1 MFASLLAALTLAAAP
16 QKPSVL
22 LVTLDTFRGD
32 FVGTSPL
39 GRSGRTATPRLDELA
54 GRGVAFT
61 RARASAPLTLP
72 SHASILT
79 GLYPPEHGVRG
90 NGSFRLRDRY
100 RTLAEALHE
109 SGYETAAFVAS
120 FVLDARFGLAQGF
133 DVYDDDLG
141 TGTAELESP
150 EAERTGDRVL
160 ASFEKWLRSRDGRK
174 PFFAWVHF
182 YDPHYPYRAPE
193 PFASR
198 FGADSYA
205 GEIAYT
211 DSLVGDLLKAV
222 PASTLIAVVGD
233 HGEGLG
239 EHLETTHSLLVY
251 NSTIGVPMMLA
262 GPGIPAGRSISTIA
276 RTIDLPATILDFLGL
291 PPALGS
297 GRSLRGSI
305 EGRDEPSR
313 TAYAES
319 LYGFHHLGFSPLYAL
334 ETGRYRFIE
343 APRRELYDVE
353 GDPGESR
360 DVLQEERSV
369 ARELYRA
376 LTELRSSLENGGS
389 AELTLDAET
398 REKLASLGYLPS
410 RAPGKSA
417 SETLPDPKDQMTLV
431 HRIQE
436 AQDRR
441 QRNDCPGVLETLGT
455 LRETGPPVPLVYEL
469 LASCYLELGQ
479 WETAA
484 AVANEALARGFE
496 SAVFHQ
502 DLGVAAL
509 RRGKPQDAEREFR
522 LALALEDTSVATRHH
537 LGDALRAQRR
547 DDEAIRAY
555 RDALAL
561 NPRYVYSWNGLGM
574 SLSRAGTSASAI
586 EAFRKVVELDPS
598 EPGGLFNLAVQLD
611 RTGAR
616 DEALALYRRFLEI
629 SSDAKFSRERARAKE
644 ALREPAPRSD
654 RW

>member
-1 MFASLLAALTLAAAP
+1 MLATIDTLPANRVGCYGCPNVRTPALDRLARHGIQVRDAI
-16 QKPSVL
+16 
-22 LVTLDTFRGD
+22 
-32 FVGTSPL
+32 SP
-39 GRSGRTATPRLDELA
+39 
-54 GRGVAFT
+54 
-61 RARASAPLTLP
+61 APLTAP
-72 SHASILT
+72 SHTTILT
-79 GLYPPEHGVRG
+79 GLDPPRHGVRE
-90 NGSFRLRDRY
+90 NAMFRLADSVA
-100 RTLAEALHE
+100 TVAELLPE
-109 SGYETAAFVAS
+109 GVPTGAFVGAFPVAS
-120 FVLDARFGLAQGF
+120 RFGLAQGF

-160 ASFEKWLRSRDGRK
+160 ASFQEWLRSRDERK

-198 FGADSYA
+198 FGPDSYA

-211 DSLVGDLLKAV
+211 DSLVGDLLKSV
-222 PASTLIAVVGD
+222 PPSALVAVVGD

-239 EHLETTHSLLVY
+239 EHLEATHSLLVY
-251 NSTIGVPMMLA
+251 NSTIGVPMILA
-262 GPGIPAGRSISTIA
+262 GPGIPAGRSIATIA
-276 RTIDLPATILDFLGL
+276 RTIDLAATILDYLGL

-305 EGRDEPSR
+305 EGRDGPSR

-319 LYGFHHLGFSPLYAL
+319 LYGFHNLGFSPLYAL
-334 ETGRYRFIE
+334 ETGRYRFID
-343 APRRELYDVE
+343 APRRELYDLDR
-353 GDPGESR
+353 DPGEAR

-369 ARELYRA
+369 SRELFRT
-376 LTELRSSLENGGS
+376 LTELRASLETGGS
-389 AELTLDAET
+389 AELTLDDET

-410 RAPGKSA
+410 RAPGKIA
-417 SETLPDPKDQMTLV
+417 GEGLPDPKDQMTLF
-431 HRIQE
+431 HRLQE

-441 QRNDCPGVLETLGT
+441 QRNDCPGVLEALGT
-455 LRETGPPVPLVYEL
+455 LRGTGPPVPLVHEL
-469 LASCYLELGQ
+469 LASCYLESGQ

-484 AVANEALARGFE
+484 VVAKEALARGFE
-496 SAVFHQ
+496 SAVFHR

-509 RRGKPQDAEREFR
+509 RMGKPLDAEREFR
-522 LALALEDTSVATRHH
+522 LALALEETSVATRHN

-547 DDEAIRAY
+547 DEEATRAY

-574 SLSRAGTSASAI
+574 SLARAGRSASAI

-616 DEALALYRRFLEI
+616 EEALALYRRFLEI
-629 SSDAKFSRERARAKE
+629 ASDAKFPRERARAKE
-644 ALREPAPRSD
+644 ALREPAPRQD
-654 RW
+654 R

>member
-1 MFASLLAALTLAAAP
+1 MLAPLLAALTLAAAP
-16 QKPSVL
+16 AKPSVL

-32 FVGTSPL
+32 FL
-39 GRSGRTATPRLDELA
+39 GSSRSGGPATPKLDELA
-54 GRGVAFT
+54 KRGVAFT

-90 NGSFRLRDRY
+90 NGSFRLADRH
-100 RTLAEALHE
+100 RTLAEALRE

-133 DVYDDDLG
+133 DLYDDDLG
-141 TGTAELESP
+141 TETAELESP
-150 EAERTGDRVL
+150 EAERTGDLVL
-160 ASFEKWLRSRDGRK
+160 ASFANWLRSRDDTK

-182 YDPHYPYRAPE
+182 YDPHFPYRAPE

-198 FGADSYA
+198 YGADSYA
-205 GEIAYT
+205 AEIAYT
-211 DSLVGDLLKAV
+211 DSLVGEVLKSV
-222 PASTLIAVVGD
+222 PPSTFVVVLGD

-239 EHLETTHSLLVY
+239 EHLEATHSLLIY
-251 NSTIGVPMMLA
+251 NSTIAVPMILA
-262 GPGIPAGRSISTIA
+262 GPGLPGGRSISTLS
-276 RTIDLPATILDFLGL
+276 RTIDLPATILDYLGL

-297 GRSLRGSI
+297 GRSLRSAI
-305 EGRDEPSR
+305 EGKDEPSR
-313 TAYAES
+313 VAYAES

-334 ETGRYRFIE
+334 ETGRHRFIE

-353 GDPGESR
+353 LDPGETR
-360 DVLQEERSV
+360 DILQQERSV
-369 ARELYRA
+369 SRELSRA
-376 LTELRSSLENGGS
+376 LTELRSSLETGGS
-389 AELTLDAET
+389 EELTLDEET

-410 RAPGKSA
+410 RVPGRS
-417 SETLPDPKDQMTLV
+417 SGESLPDPKDQMALF

-436 AQDRR
+436 AQD
-441 QRNDCPGVLETLGT
+441 QKHRNDCAGVLETLRT
-455 LRETGPPVPLVYEL
+455 LRETGPPIPLVYEL
-469 LASCYLELGQ
+469 LASCHLELGR

-484 AVANEALARGFE
+484 AVANEALAKGFE
-496 SAVFHQ
+496 SAVFHR

-509 RRGKPQDAEREFR
+509 RQGKPKDAEREFR
-522 LALALEDTSVATRHH
+522 LALALEETSVVSRHQ

-574 SLSRAGTSASAI
+574 SLARVGDSASAV
-586 EAFRKVVELDPS
+586 EAFRKVVELDPA
-598 EPGGLFNLAVQLD
+598 EPGGLFNLAVQLE

-616 DEALALYRRFLEI
+616 EEAQALYRRFLEI
-629 SSDAKFSRERARAKE
+629 STEAKFPRERARARE
-644 ALREPAPRSD
+644 ALKEPARPWD
-654 RW
+654 RG